1 MVDDMYEFVV
11 KDERECIEVVKDMQE
26 NEKLLIDL
34 QFGIVIF
41 YDKLKDVKLKLVS
54 LRKLKWKFLKQFF
67 DCQFKFVFY
76 INIFEN
82 Q

>member
-11 KDERECIEVVKDMQE
+11 KDEMKCVEVVKEMQE

-54 LRKLKWKFLKQFF
+54 LRELKWKFFEI
-67 DCQFKFVFY
+67 VF
-76 INIFEN
+76 
-82 Q
+82 

>member
-11 KDERECIEVVKDMQE
+11 KDEKKCVEVVKEMQE

-54 LRKLKWKFLKQFF
+54 LRDLKWKFFEI
-67 DCQFKFVFY
+67 VF
-76 INIFEN
+76 
-82 Q
+82 

>member
-11 KDERECIEVVKDMQE
+11 KDERKCVEVVKEMQE

-54 LRKLKWKFLKQFF
+54 LRELKWKFFEI
-67 DCQFKFVFY
+67 VF
-76 INIFEN
+76 
-82 Q
+82 

>member
-11 KDERECIEVVKDMQE
+11 KDERKCVEVVKDMQE

-54 LRKLKWKFLKQFF
+54 LRELKWKFFEI
-67 DCQFKFVFY
+67 VF
-76 INIFEN
+76 
-82 Q
+82 

>member
-11 KDERECIEVVKDMQE
+11 KDEKKCVEVVKEMQE

-54 LRKLKWKFLKQFF
+54 LRELKWKFFEI
-67 DCQFKFVFY
+67 VF
-76 INIFEN
+76 
-82 Q
+82 

>member
-11 KDERECIEVVKDMQE
+11 KDEKKCVEVVKDMQE

-54 LRKLKWKFLKQFF
+54 LRELKWKFFEI
-67 DCQFKFVFY
+67 VF
-76 INIFEN
+76 
-82 Q
+82 

>member
-11 KDERECIEVVKDMQE
+11 KDERKCVEVVKDMQE

-54 LRKLKWKFLKQFF
+54 LRELKWKFFEK
-67 DCQFKFVFY
+67 VF
-76 INIFEN
+76 
-82 Q
+82 

>member
-54 LRKLKWKFLKQFF
+54 LRELKWKFFEI
-67 DCQFKFVFY
+67 VF
-76 INIFEN
+76 
-82 Q
+82 